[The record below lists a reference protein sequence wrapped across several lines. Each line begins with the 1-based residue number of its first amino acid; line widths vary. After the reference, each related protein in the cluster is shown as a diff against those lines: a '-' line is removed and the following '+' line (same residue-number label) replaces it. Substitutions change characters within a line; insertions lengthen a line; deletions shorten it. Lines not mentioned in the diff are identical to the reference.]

1 MKRYFHLMRA
11 LRFFHVITAV
21 ALVLAP
27 SASFG
32 HHAFAGVFDMDNLT
46 ELEGEITRLMW
57 RNPHVQFTVLAA
69 DGESWEIETNS
80 VSIISRMDISP
91 ELLSEG
97 DRVTVAGFP
106 ARNGDSAMWVN
117 NVLLSDGRELVT
129 RPGVAPHWSE
139 DHLGRSDV
147 WLADGDSGAAEQ
159 GIFRVWSTRFNG
171 PGRYMGLDE
180 YPLTAAAAEA
190 LETFDPLA
198 DNPIGE
204 CTPKGMPWIMHQPYP
219 VAFTRDGD
227 DILFLI
233 EEYDL
238 VRRIHMS
245 PEAVSAD
252 AEPALLGYSVGN
264 WDGDDLVVDTHS
276 VDWNYFNAAG
286 IPQSDQARFRERFS
300 LSGDGANLDYTIT
313 VTDPETF
320 TEPVTLRKQWVW
332 RAGETVKPYGCTNY

>member
-1 MKRYFHLMRA
+1 MMNRLAYGYCGLVTA
-11 LRFFHVITAV
+11 LL
-21 ALVLAP
+21 ALPPLP
-27 SASFG
+27 SHA

-57 RNPHVQFTVLAA
+57 RNPHVQFTVRTAE
-69 DGESWEIETNS
+69 GESWRVETNS
-80 VSIISRMDISP
+80 VSILSRMDIGP

-97 DRVTVAGFP
+97 DRVTVAGYS
-106 ARNGDSAMWVN
+106 ARNGDNEMWTN
-117 NVLLSDGRELVT
+117 NVLLADGREVVT

-139 DHLGRSDV
+139 DHLGRSEI
-147 WLADGDSGAAEQ
+147 WLADGDAGGADQ

-180 YPLTAAAAEA
+180 YPLTAAAAAAREA
-190 LETFDPLA
+190 FDPLV
-198 DNPIGE
+198 DDPTSE
-204 CTPKGMPWIMHQPYP
+204 CAPKGMPAIMHQPYP

-238 VRRIHMS
+238 IRRIHMD
-245 PEAVSAD
+245 PDAVDAD
-252 AEPALLGYSVGN
+252 VPPTLLGHSTGR
-264 WDGDDLVVDTHS
+264 WDGDALVVDTRS
-276 VDWNYFNAAG
+276 IDWHHFNTTG
-286 IPQSDQARFRERFS
+286 IPQSSQARLQERFS

-320 TEPVTLRKQWVW
+320 TEPVTMRKQWVW
-332 RAGETVKPYGCTNY
+332 RAGETVEPFECTNY